1 MFGLCVL
8 EKNSAR
14 NPLKRLKIS
23 NLWITEKNKK
33 GVAVMVDDAGN
44 VTPVTDY

>member
-14 NPLKRLKIS
+14 NLLKRLKIS

-33 GVAVMVDDAGN
+33 GEAVMVDEHGGI
-44 VTPVTDY
+44 TSTGGF